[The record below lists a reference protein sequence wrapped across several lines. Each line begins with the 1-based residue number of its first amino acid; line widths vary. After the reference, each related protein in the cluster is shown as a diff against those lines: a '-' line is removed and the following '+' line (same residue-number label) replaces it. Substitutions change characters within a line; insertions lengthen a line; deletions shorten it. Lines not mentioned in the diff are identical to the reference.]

1 MQTIQIEVQ
10 DTYMDKCTQH
20 TPFAPKNTMI
30 DTIHIHT
37 QDDAADFAK
46 DRKALESVLQDYTQN
61 RSKNFTKLDSDYWRS
76 VKDRLLQSNA
86 GFLG

>member
-10 DTYMDKCTQH
+10 DTYMDNVLNILHSLQ
-20 TPFAPKNTMI
+20 NTMI

-86 GFLG
+86 E